1 MLFPLPAASD
11 AIGGKAIIRY
21 ASADWRIGAGFSR
34 KKDRRNQPMVA
45 HRSARSR
52 AASKCAQ
59 SQGKYSIMSQ
69 HQQDPGYHGIEEDV
83 KQLHSMGYA
92 QELSRRMGGFSNFAI
107 SFSIICILAGGITS
121 FQLGFSAAGG
131 ASIGLGWPL
140 SCGFSLIVAAAMGQ
154 IASAYPTA
162 GGLYHWASILGGR
175 GFGWSVAWF
184 NMLGLIF
191 VVSSVDVGLWQILF
205 VPLILQNYL
214 GVDPSHF
221 IPDLSKPFVEQIG
234 TSAYWVQALGI
245 SVILASQAL
254 FNHIGIRATTILTD
268 FSGYL
273 IFVVAIILTLAMIVA
288 APGIDISRLFTF
300 TNNTGDPGGGIW
312 PQNSSLLMAFML
324 GLLLPAYTV
333 TGFDASAHTSEETRQ
348 AAVNVP
354 KGMMRSVF
362 WSFLFGYVMI
372 CSFVLAMPSVAD
384 GAKQGGA
391 VFFWL
396 MGGLGIPDALKAFL
410 YIGIVISNYLCALA
424 GMTSLSRMVFA
435 FARDGGFP
443 ASDWLRRVS
452 PVHRTPVNAI
462 WIGAVLALISTLYT
476 PQFWTL
482 ASGCAIFLYL
492 SYAAPI
498 GAGLFA
504 EGKTWTKKGPFQLGP
519 LSKPFAVIA
528 VVGALILFYIGVQP
542 PLDALLTYTGVLLLI
557 MAVLWFGLARK
568 RFPGPPIGDLIAKRQ
583 AEIAAAEKAL
593 GGAAE

>member
-1 MLFPLPAASD
+1 MSTSHKPD
-11 AIGGKAIIRY
+11 EY
-21 ASADWRIGAGFSR
+21 AG
-34 KKDRRNQPMVA
+34 
-45 HRSARSR
+45 
-52 AASKCAQ
+52 
-59 SQGKYSIMSQ
+59 SQ
-69 HQQDPGYHGIEEDV
+69 DDT

-92 QELSRRMGGFSNFAI
+92 QELARRMSGFSNFAI

-131 ASIGLGWPL
+131 ASIGIGWPL
-140 SCGFSLIVAAAMGQ
+140 SCAFSLIVAASMGQ

-214 GVDPSHF
+214 GVDPTHF
-221 IPDLSKPFVEQIG
+221 IPDLSKSFTEQVG

-245 SVILASQAL
+245 SIILASQAL

-273 IFVVAIILTLAMIVA
+273 IFVVAIVLTVAMIAA
-288 APGIDISRLFTF
+288 APGIDIGRLFTF
-300 TNNTGDPGGGIW
+300 TNNTGDPGAGIW
-312 PQNSSLLMAFML
+312 PHRDSLLMAFLL

-354 KGMMRSVF
+354 KGMIRSVF

-372 CSFVLAMPSVAD
+372 CSFVLAMPSVED
-384 GAKQGGA
+384 GAKQGGN

-396 MGGLGIPDALKAFL
+396 MGGLAVPAALKAIL

-424 GMTSLSRMVFA
+424 GMTSLSRMIFA
-435 FARDGGFP
+435 FSRDGGFP
-443 ASDWLRRVS
+443 ASAWLRKVS
-452 PVHRTPVNAI
+452 PAHRTPVNAI

-498 GAGLFA
+498 GAGMLA
-504 EGKTWTKKGPFQLGP
+504 EGKSWTKKGPFQLGA
-519 LSKPFAVIA
+519 LSKPFAVISIL
-528 VVGALILFYIGVQP
+528 GALLLFYIGVQP
-542 PLDALLTYTGVLLLI
+542 PLDALLTYTGVLLAI
-557 MAVLWFGLARK
+557 MAVLWFGVART
-568 RFPGPPIGDLIAKRQ
+568 RFPGPPIGDIIAQRQ
-583 AEIAAAEKAL
+583 AVIAAEEKAV
-593 GGAAE
+593 GEAK